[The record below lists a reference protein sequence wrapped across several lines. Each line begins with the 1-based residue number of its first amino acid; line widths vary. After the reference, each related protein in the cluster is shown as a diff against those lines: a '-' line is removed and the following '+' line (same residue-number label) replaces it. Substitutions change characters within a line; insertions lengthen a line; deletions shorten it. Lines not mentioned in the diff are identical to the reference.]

1 MATAAGASVRAPFDD
16 ADADIIFRSSDGV
29 DFRLYKV
36 IVAKASQTFRGM
48 LTLPTDPT
56 AARADE
62 KPQVVELT
70 ENARTLEHLFRLCC
84 PVEHPTITSVDDVHA
99 VLEAAR
105 KYEMDAV
112 TANLRWVVKRMLP
125 NEPLRVYAI
134 AYMLGTED
142 VCREAAELL
151 LDEPQFHVP
160 ARPPVEFNAF
170 PSLAIYA
177 VHIYRQKCVAAA
189 LGALRNRHWVLN
201 GDHVRAAKRATALNR
216 NPNDL
221 FSSSWIWVRCY
232 HNSNSSSI
240 RESEY
245 DWPSPAVTQ
254 TSCPVTP
261 EGALEYD
268 GSSYPPAKWWWT
280 YVQSLEGILSQRPSG
295 RAVCKHLSAPESCEA
310 LQEAASCSTC
320 MPQAYA
326 DLTLF
331 NDLLATKID
340 AAIAKVRFPGAY
352 LSRTAAANHTYS
364 LMY

>member
-1 MATAAGASVRAPFDD
+1 MATTTGPSVRSPFDD

-56 AARADE
+56 GAHADE

-125 NEPLRVYAI
+125 REPLRIYAI

-151 LDEPQFHVP
+151 LDEPQFHIP
-160 ARPPVEFNAF
+160 ARPPVEFTTL

-189 LGALRNRHWVLN
+189 LGVFRDRDWVLN
-201 GDHVRAAKRATALNR
+201 GDHVRVAKRATVNTNR
-216 NPNDL
+216 IDL
-221 FSSSWIWVRCY
+221 SSSWIWVRC
-232 HNSNSSSI
+232 HHASNSASVGEHEGHRPEPVASSWAPPN
-240 RESEY
+240 RRRS
-245 DWPSPAVTQ
+245 SPVSQ
-254 TSCPVTP
+254 SCPLSPV
-261 EGALEYD
+261 GALEYS
-268 GSSYPPAKWWWT
+268 GTSYPPAMWWWT
-280 YVQSLEGILSQRPSG
+280 YVKSLEGVLSQRPSG
-295 RAVCKHLSAPESCEA
+295 RA
-310 LQEAASCSTC
+310 
-320 MPQAYA
+320 AYA

-331 NDLLATKID
+331 NNLLATKID
-340 AAIAKVRFPGAY
+340 AAIAKVKIDLPFARLGGPD
-352 LSRTAAANHTYS
+352 N
-364 LMY
+364 